1 MISRASTSFAIQFLL
16 QFLPA
21 NWLVGYMGSIDI
33 LSLFTSKFCA
43 IVFHILCSSI
53 SFSSFNYLF
62 HHPSQIISLWRD
74 LHPVCRIEV
83 YFSRTKGWRTWNN
96 LIAHLSGGFRLG
108 SAGRAGSRGLHAN
121 EPARLSPLCYSVLIT
136 NVLKD
141 LAPKRYKLT
150 TRLNCPSSRC
160 HAALHSKKVRLQTR
174 PDRYP
179 RLIVYSMTLN
189 WQLEMKVAR
198 SSYSSLSRTRS
209 DLIFGFF

>member
-96 LIAHLSGGFRLG
+96 LIAHLSGGFRLELRRSRRFKRFACKWTSEIKSFVLFG
-108 SAGRAGSRGLHAN
+108 SDN
-121 EPARLSPLCYSVLIT
+121 ERVKGP
-136 NVLKD
+136 
-141 LAPKRYKLT
+141 
-150 TRLNCPSSRC
+150 
-160 HAALHSKKVRLQTR
+160 R
-174 PDRYP
+174 PE
-179 RLIVYSMTLN
+179 TL
-189 WQLEMKVAR
+189 
-198 SSYSSLSRTRS
+198 
-209 DLIFGFF
+209 